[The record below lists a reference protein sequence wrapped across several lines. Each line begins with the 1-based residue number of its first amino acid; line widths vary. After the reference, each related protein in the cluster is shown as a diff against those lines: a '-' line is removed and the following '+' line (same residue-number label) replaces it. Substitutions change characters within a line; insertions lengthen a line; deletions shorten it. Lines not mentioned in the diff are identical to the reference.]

1 MRRRSD
7 FFARELA
14 RLRESCSHSICFA
27 VNEQS
32 GVHRVRDSS
41 GHQKHRKNPEQHGT
55 NDPNRNDDLRV
66 LSRREL
72 IDLLGMSEQTFAR
85 LEARGEGPPKIRL
98 SPRRI
103 GYRVCDLKAWQDA
116 RLEKGAA

>member
-1 MRRRSD
+1 MSD
-7 FFARELA
+7 SE
-14 RLRESCSHSICFA
+14 
-27 VNEQS
+27 
-32 GVHRVRDSS
+32 
-41 GHQKHRKNPEQHGT
+41 KTKT
-55 NDPNRNDDLRV
+55 NRAGPDDLRV
-66 LSRREL
+66 LTSKQAIE
-72 IDLLGMSEQTFAR
+72 LLGISEQTFAR